1 MFTNLSV
8 SRKLAIAF
16 AAVLLAIVAMG
27 GVVFYNLQALDRAG
41 VLRAEVNEAVRDTAF
56 AELKVVRQE
65 NSMRGYLLSGDRYY
79 LERLDVHRA
88 DFKKALSELK
98 AVPGMDIA
106 SDVATVETAADEWF
120 ENVVVAGSA
129 LAANPETRAQ
139 AVAMIGREGSAD
151 VYIGKVEEALEAV
164 KAINAE
170 QIDVAVKAQA
180 GAARTALLA
189 LIVGLIAATLIA
201 IGAGLMVTRALIG
214 PIQNLIGYM
223 KRIMAG
229 DLDVE
234 VPCAQRKDE
243 FGQFGGFAVQAQAGG
258 GRLLDHGRVLLSD
271 LIHLVHGGVD
281 LGQTHRLLLSRRADF
296 AHQGRDLF
304 DPPRNAGQSLA
315 RLTHQNHPVLDLA
328 GTGRDQRLD
337 LLGRFRRTLR
347 QGPHFGR
354 DDGEATTGLARTGGL
369 DPGVQGQ
376 EIGLEG
382 DLVDHADDLAD
393 LVG

>member
-243 FGQFGGFAVQAQAGG
+243 FGQFGVAILAFRDAAQDKLRVEAEAVTSSEAAEAERARNQQQADIAAGEQAIVVEALGEGLDHLMRGDLTYTLTQSFPADYAKLQADFNAAIGQLKEAMSVVSNNVSAIRSGAGEIAQA
-258 GRLLDHGRVLLSD
+258 SD
-271 LIHLVHGGVD
+271 D
-281 LGQTHRLLLSRRADF
+281 LSRRTEQQA
-296 AHQGRDLF
+296 A
-304 DPPRNAGQSLA
+304 SLEETAAALDEITA
-315 RLTHQNHPVLDLA
+315 R
-328 GTGRDQRLD
+328 
-337 LLGRFRRTLR
+337 
-347 QGPHFGR
+347 
-354 DDGEATTGLARTGGL
+354 
-369 DPGVQGQ
+369 
-376 EIGLEG
+376 
-382 DLVDHADDLAD
+382 
-393 LVG
+393 